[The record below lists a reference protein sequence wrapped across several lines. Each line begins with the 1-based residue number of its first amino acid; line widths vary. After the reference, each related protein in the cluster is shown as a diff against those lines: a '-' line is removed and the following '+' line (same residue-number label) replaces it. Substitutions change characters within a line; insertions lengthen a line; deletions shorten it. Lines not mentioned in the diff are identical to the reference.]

1 MTKMKKTS
9 QTKSPKKAMKGAM
22 NPLHAIESLNESE
35 NNNKYKDM
43 PLFIDCI
50 QNFSDIEIKF
60 ILMQLNRENMMGRK
74 ITRVELKDIEQEFVL
89 KVISNSPCAEYGSL
103 LKNIIQTKLLNS
115 L

>member
-1 MTKMKKTS
+1 MIKMKKTS
-9 QTKSPKKAMKGAM
+9 QIKQHKKAMAGA
-22 NPLHAIESLNESE
+22 NNSHHAIESLNESE

-43 PLFIDCI
+43 PLFRECI
-50 QNFSDIEIKF
+50 EKFSDIEIKF

-89 KVISNSPCAEYGSL
+89 KVISNSPCAEYGAL